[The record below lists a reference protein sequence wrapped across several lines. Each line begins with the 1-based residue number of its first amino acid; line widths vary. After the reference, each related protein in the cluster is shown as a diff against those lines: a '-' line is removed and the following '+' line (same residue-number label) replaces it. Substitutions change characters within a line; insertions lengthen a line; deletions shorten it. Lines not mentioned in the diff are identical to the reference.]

1 MRISNA
7 QASFIKSEISKFLPL
22 ARVYLFGSRVFDDKK
37 GGDIDILVIAERE
50 LTDIE
55 KRKIKLEFFKQ
66 FGEQKIDI
74 ISYENSDNSNFKQIA
89 LAEGIEL

>member
-7 QASFIKSEISKFLPL
+7 KASFIKSEIGKFLPQ

-55 KRKIKLEFFKQ
+55 KRKIKIEFFKQ